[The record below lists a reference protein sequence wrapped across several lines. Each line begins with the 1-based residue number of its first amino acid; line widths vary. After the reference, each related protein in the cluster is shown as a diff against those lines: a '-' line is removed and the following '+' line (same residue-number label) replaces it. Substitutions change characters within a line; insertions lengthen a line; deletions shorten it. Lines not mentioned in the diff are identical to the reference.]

1 MIDGNLPMFKDF
13 KKKTEELKK
22 LAEEKA
28 KNINASGIK
37 TALEKSKTELMES
50 SQKTLEISNR
60 ASSQAKTIVSKSF
73 DKAYHAASEAGNKS
87 MNIVESSAKKTSVL
101 LSDTATHAKS
111 AIISGQES
119 ASEIVER
126 YGPAMEKIV
135 VNGLIDIA
143 EDKLSDEDFLNST
156 LEKIYEFLPTSIR
169 IVVGRELFISFFIKS
184 KTPIL
189 KKIKEHKEKNADE
202 YHKK

>member
-101 LSDTATHAKS
+101 LS
-111 AIISGQES
+111 
-119 ASEIVER
+119 R
-126 YGPAMEKIV
+126 
-135 VNGLIDIA
+135 
-143 EDKLSDEDFLNST
+143 
-156 LEKIYEFLPTSIR
+156 EFR
-169 IVVGRELFISFFIKS
+169 
-184 KTPIL
+184 
-189 KKIKEHKEKNADE
+189 
-202 YHKK
+202 